1 MILAGKV
8 VAVTGVGPGMGRKLA
23 LAAAREGAAVAVT
36 ARSRDF
42 VQSVRDEIVAAGG
55 RAIALSVDV
64 SRAEDCALLASATL
78 EAFGRIDGLVNSAY
92 YHPDW
97 SDFENA
103 DLEQYARAYDVI
115 CMGAMRCIRAVL
127 PAMKA
132 QGGGAVV
139 NISTLATRRPMIGE
153 GGYAIAKSALN
164 QVTRQLA
171 VELGPYRIRVNSA
184 LMGWM
189 MGVPLEGYFGANPAA
204 RAEVE
209 ARIPLRRVPPDQDCA
224 KAALFLLSDYASEVT
239 GAALDVNGGDWVA
252 P

>member
-36 ARSRDF
+36 ARSLDF
-42 VQSVRDEIVAAGG
+42 VQSVRDEIEAAGG
-55 RAIALSVDV
+55 KAIALSVDV
-64 SRAEDCALLASATL
+64 SRGEDCARLAGATL
-78 EAFGRIDGLVNSAY
+78 DAFGRIDGLVNSAY

-209 ARIPLRRVPPDQDCA
+209 GRIPLRRVPPDQDCA